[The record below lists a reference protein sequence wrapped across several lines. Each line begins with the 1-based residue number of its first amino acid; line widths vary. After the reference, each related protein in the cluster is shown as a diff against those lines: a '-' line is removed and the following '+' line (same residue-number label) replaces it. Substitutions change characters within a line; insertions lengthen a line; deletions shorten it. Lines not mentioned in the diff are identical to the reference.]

1 MPSLHYFYQT
11 HLSYLSHQPDH
22 NFGGLSPCLCMRA
35 GTRILLYGR
44 AVVVGLPSWWGWP
57 RCAAHVEGPGVDGR
71 DTVLR
76 SPEHAGGQPHRL
88 LSSSDVRLT
97 ARGERHGLN
106 LGRGNLHVTG
116 RDRHGDYARAP
127 PPYFVVIS
135 RTTAWSRPTVLTSTG
150 KRQVKTL
157 LSGTWTLHQH
167 QD

>member
-1 MPSLHYFYQT
+1 
-11 HLSYLSHQPDH
+11 
-22 NFGGLSPCLCMRA
+22 MRA

-57 RCAAHVEGPGVDGR
+57 RCAAHVEGLGVDGR
-71 DTVLR
+71 DTILH

-127 PPYFVVIS
+127 PLLRGHIADDDMESADGVDLHGEAPGED
-135 RTTAWSRPTVLTSTG
+135 LTIWHLDAPSAPRLG
-150 KRQVKTL
+150 RQ
-157 LSGTWTLHQH
+157 LSQ
-167 QD
+167 